1 MTKEEVQGS
10 FKGAG
15 DVLFFTLGAGY
26 TSLLVCE
33 NSLNCILMF
42 IFLYCVLYFN
52 KF

>member
-26 TSLLVCE
+26 TSLF
-33 NSLNCILMF
+33 SL
-42 IFLYCVLYFN
+42 
-52 KF
+52 